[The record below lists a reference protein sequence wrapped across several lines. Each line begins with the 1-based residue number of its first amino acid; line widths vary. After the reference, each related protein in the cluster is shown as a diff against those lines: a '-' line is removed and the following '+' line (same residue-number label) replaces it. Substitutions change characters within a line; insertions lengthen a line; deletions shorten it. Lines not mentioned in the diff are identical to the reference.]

1 MTDIWLYTKLAGL
14 PLNLKSEVSD
24 FIDFLIQKRG
34 KESGKIKKRVPGKAK
49 GLIKMRSNF
58 DDPIEGFK
66 DRRTCQHQILILSPF
81 LII

>member
-34 KESGKIKKRVPGKAK
+34 KESGKMKKRVPGKAK

-58 DDPIEGFK
+58 DDAIEGFK
-66 DRRTCQHQILILSPF
+66 EYM
-81 LII
+81 

>member
-14 PLNLKSEVSD
+14 PLNLKAEVSD
-24 FIDFLIQKRG
+24 FIDFLRQKKV

-66 DRRTCQHQILILSPF
+66 EYM
-81 LII
+81 